1 MRKWLGQPGSAFRL
15 GFCRLFFY
23 GWFLLQLFY
32 YQPTQFAGLPE
43 SWWFPVYLLAPW
55 GPPSPEL
62 FFACTGFLFVSLVA
76 ACLGI
81 ATRLSCF
88 LVAMAGTLVM
98 GWTNCYGGAE
108 FHLTPLILTSWIL
121 PFSAC
126 GDAFSWDSR
135 WRAQGP
141 PAHARYGW
149 PIRLAW
155 LTLILPMV
163 SAGLFK
169 VLGTWLWQPGQTMT
183 SFVQF
188 KFLVHAHL
196 KGNLP
201 WPALARL
208 VDFPW
213 LLAMMAWVTL
223 LFECGCPLALLSRPS
238 WLRPFFVGGLF
249 SMQLLL
255 ALGFLTLETFPWLAV
270 YCFWVPWERI
280 LTLRKAGNG
289 EVS

>member
-208 VDFPW
+208 VSLCFLSVAAPWPCSVAHPGFAHSLLGDFSRCNYCW
-213 LLAMMAWVTL
+213 RSDFLLW
-223 LFECGCPLALLSRPS
+223 
-238 WLRPFFVGGLF
+238 RPFRGLQSTAF
-249 SMQLLL
+249 GCL
-255 ALGFLTLETFPWLAV
+255 
-270 YCFWVPWERI
+270 
-280 LTLRKAGNG
+280 GNG
-289 EVS
+289 FSPFARRAMEKFHERFFFE